1 MNNEVECELQL
12 SQVAVNVDPSNSFM
26 YNSLNQPTPKEGSIK
41 IIVVV
46 SSIIAAISGL
56 LFGYSYSNISGA
68 ILELQ
73 KILQLGCNQQ
83 EIVVS
88 VILIGGIVGASTG
101 GYIMDRLERR
111 TVIIA
116 TSCGLILGSV
126 LTMGSSYALLV
137 AGRIVNGISITLSMI
152 ATCAYISEIA
162 PAAKRGLLVSM
173 VELMAVFGILL
184 AYVVNFSFVNISN
197 GWKFTFGIVIP
208 IALLQIIGVFYIPS
222 SPYFLIKKGEDE
234 KANLI
239 LKRTRF
245 YSETSGELNNI
256 KSFLNNESNYKC
268 LDMFSSK
275 SNMNFRMLIGISLT
289 FFLQVTGQP
298 NLLFYSSIMLK
309 SVGFESVSAATLASV
324 GLGLVK
330 MFGTIVVIFFVDKV
344 GRRTLLCVGAA
355 AMMVSLSIIG
365 IASYNIPMKFIHI
378 CIEPNHTS
386 HLQDNI
392 ITVDYNLIA
401 ARTTPLETYTSSLL
415 PSGFS
420 TANQSYSKIRAS
432 NESSPM
438 MERPETESVSPVVKW
453 VLLCG
458 LLMCGLA
465 YSVSF
470 GPVVWVLLSEIF
482 PVGIKGRAMS
492 FIGMFQL
499 IVNLLISLTFLNVTE
514 SIGLMWMFFICAT
527 LSFVSLVFIIFL
539 VPETKGLPLEQITEQ
554 FSLRYNVRT
563 LSCYTGNC
571 MKRVVPR
578 IFQKRRS
585 DEHCIWATDV
595 QYHIED
601 VSLYSE

>member
-1 MNNEVECELQL
+1 L
-12 SQVAVNVDPSNSFM
+12 
-26 YNSLNQPTPKEGSIK
+26 G
-41 IIVVV
+41 
-46 SSIIAAISGL
+46 GL

-386 HLQDNI
+386 HL
-392 ITVDYNLIA
+392 
-401 ARTTPLETYTSSLL
+401 
-415 PSGFS
+415 
-420 TANQSYSKIRAS
+420 
-432 NESSPM
+432 
-438 MERPETESVSPVVKW
+438 PETESVSPVVKW

-499 IVNLLISLTFLNVTE
+499 IVNLLISLTFLNVTGKTAE
-514 SIGLMWMFFICAT
+514 EASENGLKAEVCTMSEYSLT
-527 LSFVSLVFIIFL
+527 VELSPLI
-539 VPETKGLPLEQITEQ
+539 PLPCP
-554 FSLRYNVRT
+554 
-563 LSCYTGNC
+563 LS
-571 MKRVVPR
+571 PH
-578 IFQKRRS
+578 F
-585 DEHCIWATDV
+585 
-595 QYHIED
+595 
-601 VSLYSE
+601 